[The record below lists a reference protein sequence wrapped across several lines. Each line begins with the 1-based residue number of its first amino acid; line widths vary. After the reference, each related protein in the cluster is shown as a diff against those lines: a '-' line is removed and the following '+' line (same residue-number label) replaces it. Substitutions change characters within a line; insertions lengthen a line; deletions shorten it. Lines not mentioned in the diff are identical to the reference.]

1 MNMNLLQINLLLNLY
16 YDKQGEN
23 DVKYPPLRGRT
34 ACPGDAKTTGKNSPL
49 REIKKFQMKQ
59 KNLFHLKHN
68 EQEKSRDNIQK
79 TEDKKLVKR
88 KDN

>member
-1 MNMNLLQINLLLNLY
+1 MNMNLLQINLTTNLY

-59 KNLFHLKHN
+59 KNLFYLKHN